1 MLAFL
6 FYHYAEPTSLEDKIL
21 HHIMFDIDGTLI
33 QSYDLDSD
41 CYIDA
46 VKEVTGIS
54 INSDWANYEHVTDS
68 GILDEIIRIHKLE
81 DAHTIEKNVK
91 QAFINKLKQAINKS
105 AIKPVAGSP
114 EFITHLQS
122 IDNVIISLAT
132 GGWHESATLKL
143 NSAGIVVSQLPIA
156 SANDHISRKEIMNIA
171 VRRAKAENYKC
182 TYFGDGIWDKKACE
196 QLGFD
201 FVLVGNKV
209 NHTLQVNNYT
219 SINHI
224 LNCIGP

>member
-1 MLAFL
+1 
-6 FYHYAEPTSLEDKIL
+6 
-21 HHIMFDIDGTLI
+21 MFDIDGTLI

-54 INSDWANYEHVTDS
+54 INSDWVSYEHVTDS
-68 GILDEIIRIHKLE
+68 GILDEIIRTHQLK
-81 DAHTIEKNVK
+81 DALTIEKSVK

-122 IDNVIISLAT
+122 MNNVVISLAT
-132 GGWHESATLKL
+132 GGWYESAVLKL
-143 NSAGIVVSQLPIA
+143 NSAGIDVSQLPIA
-156 SANDHISRKEIMNIA
+156 SANDHISRTEIMNIA
-171 VRRAKAENYKC
+171 VRRTKAESYTC
-182 TYFGDGIWDKKACE
+182 TYFGDGVWDKKACE

-209 NHTLQVNNYT
+209 NHTPQISNYT
-219 SINHI
+219 STNHI
-224 LNCIGP
+224 LNCIGL